1 LRRFEMES
9 QIGGTVFAILGG
21 IVGFVIGAFLLR
33 AIFRMNH
40 IVTLLE
46 EISRELIDRSPPR
59 AP

>member
-1 LRRFEMES
+1 MES
-9 QIGGTVFAILGG
+9 QLGGTVLSILGG
-21 IVGFVIGAFLLR
+21 IVGFVIGAFLLK

-46 EISRELIDRSPPR
+46 EISRELIDRSPRR

>member
-1 LRRFEMES
+1 MES

-59 AP
+59 VP